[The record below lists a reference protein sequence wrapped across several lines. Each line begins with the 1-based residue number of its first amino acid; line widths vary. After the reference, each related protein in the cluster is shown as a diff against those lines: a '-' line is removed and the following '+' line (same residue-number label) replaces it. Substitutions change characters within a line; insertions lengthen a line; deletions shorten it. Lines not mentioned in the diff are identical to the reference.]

1 MKAIVNGFLYDT
13 DKARKIMECGF
24 HSVYKTVNDRFFIT
38 YDALGEITCT
48 DMDLVKDFIGKNNT
62 DLYIELFGTV
72 GDA

>member
-1 MKAIVNGFLYDT
+1 
-13 DKARKIMECGF
+13 MECGF